1 MFNRKLKKR
10 VKVLERQIELLL
22 ELDKRTNKFV
32 WCLDTKRVMPIEK
45 VFEAKLSVELS
56 SVHISDHSPLF
67 YEEFSGKGVFLE
79 KQANYDSII
88 LGHGGTARYYAGT
101 IRVDKP
107 VPKIY

>member
-56 SVHISDHSPLF
+56 SVHI
-67 YEEFSGKGVFLE
+67 EEFSGKGVFLE